1 MKIWTLK
8 KRINILTLMA
18 KLYNESLP
26 EQVKPTGP
34 SKETIKF
41 LLNFSK
47 SLHITKYNKMTFE
60 ASKN

>member
-1 MKIWTLK
+1 
-8 KRINILTLMA
+8 MA